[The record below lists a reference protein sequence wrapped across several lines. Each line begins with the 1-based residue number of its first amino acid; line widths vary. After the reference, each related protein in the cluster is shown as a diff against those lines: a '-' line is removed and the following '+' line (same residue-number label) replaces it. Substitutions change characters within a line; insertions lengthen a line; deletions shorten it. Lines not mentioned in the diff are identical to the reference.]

1 MSTAT
6 LPFQL
11 NADTIAPLTHADRC
25 DKCGARALVVTT
37 IPLQQGGTAD
47 LMWCQHHY
55 RQHQEPLLEIACA
68 VLDNTHILTDD
79 RLKGDHT

>member
-25 DKCGARALVVTT
+25 DQCGARALVVTT
-37 IPLQQGGTAD
+37 IPLERGTSD
-47 LMWCQHHY
+47 LMWCAHHY

-68 VLDNTHILTDD
+68 VLDNTHILTEDKPD
-79 RLKGDHT
+79 SAG